1 MVVEAQDNL
10 GVGHTPLY
18 KLHTPADY
26 AAVYVKLDYKNPTGS
41 TKDRV
46 AVEIIRQALNHDL
59 LQANGTLV
67 EASKKDFGL
76 SLTVFAKKMGCHAV
90 IVMPEDA
97 QAQKAVIEAHGGQVV
112 TTSAN
117 LGMEGARKKAQLLA
131 DEKGWFMPNQY
142 YNPANSDAHEKG
154 TGPEII
160 AALAGKRIDAFVA
173 GINTGGTLSGVG
185 HALKEEW
192 VGTQVVALSNHHT
205 PFLQQ
210 EKSQPYSLES
220 LGNGFVPDILDRDIY
235 DEVLQLDLAA
245 AQKLGSEVARREG
258 IVVKAKAAENIWAA
272 YQVARRLGPGKIVVT
287 IAP

>member
-1 MVVEAQDNL
+1 MVVVAQNIL
-10 GVGHTPLY
+10 EVGHTPLY

-26 AAVYVKLDYKNPTGS
+26 ATVYVKLDYKNPTGS

-46 AVEIIRQALNHDL
+46 AVEVIRQALNHDL
-59 LQANGTLV
+59 LQPNGTLI
-67 EASKKDFGL
+67 EASKKAFGL
-76 SLTVFAKKMGCHAV
+76 SLTVIAQKMGCHAV

-112 TTSAN
+112 TSSAD

-131 DEKGWFMPNQY
+131 DEKGWFLPNQY

-154 TGPEII
+154 TGREII

-205 PFLQQ
+205 PFLQR

-235 DEVLQLDLAA
+235 DEVLQLDAVA
-245 AQKLGSEVARREG
+245 AQKLGTEVAQSEG
-258 IVVKAKAAENIWAA
+258 LPVEIKAAENIWAA
-272 YQVARRLGPGKIVVT
+272 YQIAQRLGPGKIVVT